1 MLSNPADVWNHIRSS
16 VTFKT
21 YSDSKLASLYLDNPN
36 TFPVH
41 LLLKVFD
48 VILDP
53 HFKLED
59 VSFKSFWDIFDH
71 ISESRRQ
78 ATVAH
83 TSSEITQVDSSGT
96 RSYIIPPIAVSLVV
110 DRMVEDRLSLGA
122 LIKKEDWRD
131 AYKENVADLHS
142 MSLVHPTWTP
152 IARSALQSRVVV
164 PYYQI
169 DRFLLSPLCGPWVRE
184 MAVYWTVDNGLE
196 GVTDSDLDLLKAL
209 LERTR
214 HVRSLAFV
222 TSLVWP
228 ENDWE
233 RPRRSWE
240 RQPEPPFRVSECIE
254 IMSDQVPDIENLW
267 LKHFEIRPKV
277 LTRFGLSEDYYDNPG
292 CKFTSSMGVCAETGT
307 LLHHLPKLRSLRFLS
322 ILGWDAYEPLELGK
336 HPSLE
341 TLEAEGLIC
350 QFHVPQGEF
359 SFLAL
364 SYSAN
369 YRQFSSLRTPPS
381 VLCRLEKL
389 QIRELKYFTDADAEH
404 LRSCDYLAH
413 LEVSSGERLLQWDQ
427 EDRFPPP
434 NLLASLPP
442 SLKYLR
448 FQNNSDQALLFHLFD
463 RYEKATIQ
471 IQIQVFCQTIH
482 SLPHLRSLVF
492 SEPATSH
499 SEWCGTI
506 KSFDPDLM
514 PNVEEEYATAPEPAS
529 YAEEEEGSSTSES
542 DSGGSEGTDDLW
554 WSELQEYTGYT
565 IPRPRHLLIELCKER
580 GIEFVVETNE
590 GRILIC

>member
-1 MLSNPADVWNHIRSS
+1 MFSNSEDVWNHIRSS

-21 YSDSKLASLYLDNPN
+21 YSDSKLASLYLDNPD

-41 LLLKVFD
+41 LLLKVFN

-53 HFKLED
+53 LFKLED
-59 VSFKSFWDIFDH
+59 ITFESFWDIFDH

-78 ATVAH
+78 FTVARA
-83 TSSEITQVDSSGT
+83 SSEIAQVDSSGT
-96 RSYIIPPIAVSLVV
+96 RSYTISPIAVSLVV
-110 DRMVEDRLSLGA
+110 DRMMEDRPSLGA
-122 LIKKEDWRD
+122 LVETKEGWRN
-131 AYKENVADLHS
+131 AYKENVADLHA

-209 LERTR
+209 LERMR

-228 ENDWE
+228 DNDRE
-233 RPRRSWE
+233 THHA
-240 RQPEPPFRVSECIE
+240 PPFRVSECIE

-267 LKHFEIRPKV
+267 LKHFSILPEV
-277 LTRFGLSEDYYDNPG
+277 LTHFGRYEEYVYES
-292 CKFTSSMGVCAETGT
+292 TSSVSVCAETST
-307 LLHHLPKLRSLRFLS
+307 LLDHLPKLRSLRFLS

-336 HPSLE
+336 HLSLE

-350 QFHVPQGEF
+350 QFHVPQGEL
-359 SFLAL
+359 SLPAL
-364 SYSAN
+364 SCSAD
-369 YRQFSSLRTPPS
+369 YWRFFSLRIPPS
-381 VLCRLEKL
+381 GLYRLEKL
-389 QIRELKYFTDADAEH
+389 QIRGLCTFTDADAER
-404 LRSCDYLAH
+404 LRSCDYLTH
-413 LEVSSGERLLQWDQ
+413 LEVSSGERLLQWGQ
-427 EDRFPPP
+427 ENRFPPP

-442 SLKYLR
+442 SLKYLK
-448 FQNNSDQALLFHLFD
+448 FQNNSDQTLLFHLLD
-463 RYEKATIQ
+463 RYEKAT

-482 SLPHLRSLVF
+482 SLPHLRGLVF

-499 SEWCGTI
+499 SEWCGMI

-554 WSELQEYTGYT
+554 GSALQEYTGYT
-565 IPRPRHLLIELCKER
+565 IPRSHHPLIELCKER
-580 GIEFVVETNE
+580 GIEFVVETDE